1 MSSRFQV
8 CKRWHQLTQL
18 LTRLTAAELSA
29 DRQDFSVHTAGTV
42 TGFVPNAEAFTSIP
56 IKYLI
61 IFLSLPLLQM
71 VFAGVE
77 VIPGSGVGSRVVGAI
92 GDQTMISILPSS
104 FSVDQDL

>member
-1 MSSRFQV
+1 M
-8 CKRWHQLTQL
+8 LA
-18 LTRLTAAELSA
+18 RLTAADLSA
-29 DRQDFSVHTAGTV
+29 DRQDFSVPWLHTTGVV
-42 TGFVPNAEAFTSIP
+42 TGFVPNEGAFTSIP